1 MKLPLSILNSF
12 GKNRTIKMINWR
24 VWMKLNINLF
34 VIFEAIAAL
43 RDIHQLGYIHRD
55 IKPQNMCFGLSQAV
69 YFYILF
75 Q

>member
-1 MKLPLSILNSF
+1 
-12 GKNRTIKMINWR
+12 
-24 VWMKLNINLF
+24 MKLNINLF